1 MRRKNGVPLTAGF
14 TIVELTVA
22 LFLFALLFGSIG
34 IPLQTQIENRKIE
47 QTERLLHEAREA
59 LLGYAA
65 AHGYFPCPATA
76 ASAGQEPAGSDH
88 ASGVCPTYHG
98 FLPAATLSFPGSDWQ
113 GYGADGWGGAVNRIR
128 YAVARQSV
136 GPGTHAN
143 TFTRTNGMRTAGIA
157 RLAAPSLSLL
167 HVCSSGTGVAAGR
180 SCGRAATIVSTTP
193 VVLWSVGANAAAGG
207 RSVDEAQN
215 PNPNGGSADA
225 VFVSRVRSTIAG
237 NEFDDIVTWIPM
249 PVVVSR
255 MVVAGQL
262 P

>member
-1 MRRKNGVPLTAGF
+1 MRGKTHAPLTAGF

-22 LFLFALLFGSIG
+22 LFLVALLLGSIG

-76 ASAGQEPAGSDH
+76 GSAGQEPPGSDH
-88 ASGVCPTYHG
+88 ATGVCPTYHG
-98 FLPAATLSFPGSDWQ
+98 FLPAAALSFPGSDWQ
-113 GYGADGWGGAVNRIR
+113 GYGADGWGGTANRIR
-128 YAVARQSV
+128 YAVAPQSV
-136 GPGTHAN
+136 GASTN
-143 TFTRTNGMRTAGIA
+143 TNPFTRTNGMRTAGIA
-157 RLAAPSLSLL
+157 RLADPALSLF
-167 HVCSSGTGVAAGR
+167 HVCGSGTGVAAGK
-180 SCGRAATIVSTTP
+180 SCGRAATIVSTAP
-193 VVLWSVGANAAAGG
+193 VIVWSAGANAATGG

-215 PNPNGGSADA
+215 PNPNGGTADA
-225 VFVSRVRSTIAG
+225 VFVSRVRSTVAG

-255 MVVAGQL
+255 MVIAGQL